1 MHDKSVHG
9 KTEKMFRY
17 NYENMSFLISFSFK
31 TVIKKSSRVGA
42 VDARRL

>member
-1 MHDKSVHG
+1 MHDKFVHG

-17 NYENMSFLISFSFK
+17 NSKNVLFKISFGFK
-31 TVIKKSSRVGA
+31 TAIKKSSRVGA